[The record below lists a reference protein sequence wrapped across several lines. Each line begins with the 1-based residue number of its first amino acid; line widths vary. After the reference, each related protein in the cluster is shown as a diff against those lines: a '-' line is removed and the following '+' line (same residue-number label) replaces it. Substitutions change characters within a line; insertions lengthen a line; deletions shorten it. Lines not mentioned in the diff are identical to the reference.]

1 MAINSIG
8 GTSRIGSIA
17 DLWAQKIQANKEAK
31 DAKDDSQGVT
41 VTPDGKIRVSNA
53 GAMKVGQAQ
62 ETESSENDDTYTR
75 QIKELQRQLKRV
87 MEQMERVRASN
98 ASAEQKATQLQA
110 LNAQAIQIMGQ
121 IQQVM
126 AEQIKAAAKAGGVSA
141 TA

>member
-53 GAMKVGQAQ
+53 GAMKVGQTQ

>member
-1 MAINSIG
+1 MAIDSIS
-8 GTSRIGSIA
+8 GTSRIGSLA
-17 DLWAQKIQANKEAK
+17 DLWAQKIRANKEAK
-31 DAKDDSQGVT
+31 EDNQGVT
-41 VTPDGKIRVSNA
+41 VTPDGKIRVTNP
-53 GAMKVGQAQ
+53 GATKVGQAQ
-62 ETESSENDDTYTR
+62 ETESSDNDDQYTR

-110 LNAQAIQIMGQ
+110 LNAQAMQIMGL

-126 AEQIKAAAKAGGVSA
+126 AEQAKAMAKATGGVSA

>member
-1 MAINSIG
+1 MAIDSIR
-8 GTSRIGSIA
+8 GTSRIGSMA

-31 DAKDDSQGVT
+31 AGDPGVS
-41 VTPDGKIRVSNA
+41 VTPDGKIRVNNA

-62 ETESSENDDTYTR
+62 ETESSDNDDQYT
-75 QIKELQRQLKRV
+75 RQLKRV
-87 MEQMERVRASN
+87 IEQMARVRASN

-110 LNAQAIQIMGQ
+110 LNVQAMQIMGM

-126 AEQIKAAAKAGGVSA
+126 AEQAKANGGVSA